1 VVFVLSVLLAASNCA
16 SWELLTVI
24 QNETSSWSIGTVE
37 PKSGDLHV
45 LNARPDIILQLYSSA
60 TSLDG
65 SKIAYF
71 YEVLDNQES
80 KQSIGIVTS
89 NSKGISYYFVNAQWA
104 FLQAAWSS
112 DNHLYAVY
120 EYQQIPFL
128 AQLDPNTGKVLN
140 TVKVSN
146 HSYSADSQAVRK
158 CSWISNG
165 IYYGSFSVSNSQ
177 VILGIS
183 LKDGSIVS
191 KSKFGI
197 FAACAYDVESDIVRG
212 IYVNTSS
219 GAAYYGYMDYYSWI
233 VIELAA
239 IPLDFVD
246 LGSGSLY
253 RDQLGNM
260 FYVFI
265 GDVNGASVLLS
276 YEMGGA
282 LQWQVDIDF
291 DNKYTL
297 LAVDAFFSNS
307 TSNSIGL

>member
-1 VVFVLSVLLAASNCA
+1 MV
-16 SWELLTVI
+16 
-24 QNETSSWSIGTVE
+24 
-37 PKSGDLHV
+37 P
-45 LNARPDIILQLYSSA
+45 RQLISMR
-60 TSLDG
+60 
-65 SKIAYF
+65 F
-71 YEVLDNQES
+71 LDNQES
-80 KQSIGIVTS
+80 KQSIGIVSS
-89 NSKGISYYFVNAQWA
+89 NSKGISYNFVNAQWA

-146 HSYSADSQAVRK
+146 HTYTADSQAVRK

-177 VILGIS
+177 VLLGIS
-183 LKDGSIVS
+183 LKDGSVVT

-197 FAACAYDVESDIVRG
+197 FAACAYDVASDIVRG

-219 GAAYYGYMDYYSWI
+219 NAAYFSYMDYYSWT
-233 VIELAA
+233 VINLAT
-239 IPLDFVD
+239 IPLEFVD
-246 LGSGSLY
+246 LGSGTLY
-253 RDQLGNM
+253 RDQIGTKS
-260 FYVFI
+260 YVFI
-265 GDVNGASVLLS
+265 GDVDGADVLFS

-297 LAVDAFFSNS
+297 LAVDAFSTS